1 MARRSDRHRY
11 YLKEIRESSVLNR
24 EDEAA
29 LVRRARK
36 APPGDQSLHD
46 LVVSNLP
53 FVIKVASE
61 YRNLGLPFDDLVNE
75 GSLGVIVAARRF
87 DPSRGTRFLTYAVW
101 WIRRS
106 MLRALARQGS
116 LIQIPAYQR
125 QKRRRVAEVGR
136 RLSEEL
142 GREADR
148 EEISRELQV
157 GLASIEDLMTL
168 RSRELSLDEPAGQDT
183 DTPVLDGLADGR
195 FLDPERELIRSDQE
209 ALVRWALQGLD
220 EMERT
225 VIVHRFG
232 LEGSDAAT
240 LREIGERL
248 GVSHERVRQ
257 IEVRAKSRLRKA
269 IAWRLRPFPRISRG
283 PTRRITAP
291 A

>member
-1 MARRSDRHRY
+1 MARRSERHRY
-11 YLKEIRESSVLNR
+11 YLREIRESSVLDR

-29 LVRRARK
+29 LVQRARN
-36 APPGDQSLHD
+36 APPGDPSLHE

-61 YRNLGLPFDDLVNE
+61 YRNLGLPLDDLVNE

-87 DPSRGTRFLTYAVW
+87 DPARGTRFLTYAVW

-116 LIQIPAYQR
+116 LIQVPAYQR
-125 QKRRRVAEVGR
+125 QKRRCVAEVGR
-136 RLSEEL
+136 RLSKEL

-148 EEISRELQV
+148 EEISRAMQV
-157 GLASIEDLMTL
+157 GLAAIDDLMTL
-168 RSRELSLDEPAGQDT
+168 RSRELSLDEPAGQDAGAL
-183 DTPVLDGLADGR
+183 VLDGLADR
-195 FLDPERELIRSDQE
+195 RSPDPEHELIRNDQE
-209 ALVRWALQGLD
+209 DLVRRALEGLD

-232 LEGSDAAT
+232 LEGEDAAT

-257 IEVRAKSRLRKA
+257 IEVQAKSRLRKA
-269 IAWRLRPFPRISRG
+269 IGRRLRPFPRLPGG
-283 PTRRITAP
+283 PMRRATVSA
-291 A
+291 